1 MKNNI
6 DKPLDIAVDQELNQ
20 LADNITSLVNE
31 TKSHLAQ
38 VINTTMVV
46 TYWNI
51 GRYIVEFEQHGDAKA
66 QYGTALLSSLAKIL
80 RAKLGKGYSRPN
92 LNNMRK
98 FYLLYPICQTVS
110 DKLSWSHICEL
121 ITIDDELE
129 RSFYEKECIASRW
142 NVRSLRRQMDSALY
156 LRLAASKDKEGILQL
171 AQKGVVIQYP
181 EDVIKDTYTLEFLG
195 LPEKEL
201 YKERDLEQR
210 LIDNLQTFLLELGKG
225 FAFIGRQY
233 SLTINN
239 HHFYVDLVFYHRI
252 LKCFVLIDLKKN
264 AVKHKDIGQMNMYMG
279 YFAKEEN
286 MADDNPP
293 IGIILSHNKDELL
306 VEYATYGM
314 DSNLFV
320 SKYELYLPN
329 RNELQKLVNNILEKD
344 TEKKEE

>member
-1 MKNNI
+1 MNKDNNI
-6 DKPLDIAVDQELNQ
+6 IKPLTITADTELNK
-20 LADNITSLVNE
+20 LADNIACLVNE
-31 TKSHLAQ
+31 TKSRLAQ
-38 VINTTMVV
+38 TVNVTLVA

-51 GRYIVEFEQHGDAKA
+51 GKYIVEFEQQGNAKA
-66 QYGTALLSSLAKIL
+66 KYGTSLLSSLAKLL
-80 RAKLGKGYSRPN
+80 RMKLGKGYSHPN

-98 FYLLYPICQTVS
+98 FYLYYPIFQTVS
-110 DKLSWSHICEL
+110 EKLSWSHICEL

-171 AQKGVVIQYP
+171 SQKGVVIQEP
-181 EDVIKDTYTLEFLG
+181 EDIIKDTYTLEFLG
-195 LPEKEL
+195 LPEKKR
-201 YKERDLEQR
+201 YSERDLEQR

-233 SLTINN
+233 PITINN
-239 HHFYVDLVFYHRI
+239 HHYHIDLVFYHRI

-286 MADDNPP
+286 SFDDNPP
-293 IGIILSHNKDELL
+293 IGIILSRTKDELM

-314 DSNLFV
+314 DSQLFV

-329 RNELQKLVNNILEKD
+329 
-344 TEKKEE
+344 KEELKRLVDGIIADTK